1 MLLPCFKHLAMRW
14 EPRMIRRRV
23 FVSMVAD
30 RILSKAQNDFKWAV
44 AEHIEQLGYQVEIFY
59 NARKTE
65 GIAARKSWTPVE
77 AEDVMRQCVGGVII
91 GHPRW
96 RFRNGK
102 SEVLVPTEYSQY
114 EGAILKTLSIPL
126 MVLAQENL
134 FQRGVY
140 EYNFGQF
147 ICRFP
152 EGADREWI
160 KSPEFQQT
168 LRIWLADMADRR
180 DLFMGYCSSSAPT
193 AEKIKVYIEGEL
205 GASVLDW
212 RADFSVGRTV
222 LEEIAE
228 AGKRCSA
235 GIFLFTRDDVLSDRP
250 ARRLPSRSRKQ
261 VAEAK
266 SAIPRDNVVFEA
278 GYFIGIKGKRRVLIV
293 REEGAKMPADLG
305 GDIYAALEDRHD
317 IEPIKTT
324 LKKFVLGL

>member
-1 MLLPCFKHLAMRW
+1 
-14 EPRMIRRRV
+14 
-23 FVSMVAD
+23 
-30 RILSKAQNDFKWAV
+30 
-44 AEHIEQLGYQVEIFY
+44 
-59 NARKTE
+59 
-65 GIAARKSWTPVE
+65 
-77 AEDVMRQCVGGVII
+77 
-91 GHPRW
+91 
-96 RFRNGK
+96 
-102 SEVLVPTEYSQY
+102 
-114 EGAILKTLSIPL
+114 

-134 FQRGVY
+134 FQRGVF

-152 EGADREWI
+152 EGADRKWL
-160 KSPEFQQT
+160 KSADFQQT

-193 AEKIKVYIEGEL
+193 AEKIKAYVEGEL

-235 GIFLFTRDDVLSDRP
+235 GIFLFTRDDLLSDKSVK
-250 ARRLPSRSRKQ
+250 RRQSRSRTQ
-261 VAEAK
+261 ASGAGF
-266 SAIPRDNVVFEA
+266 AIPRDNVVFEA

-305 GDIYAALEDRHD
+305 GDIYAALEDRHHID
-317 IEPIKTT
+317 PIKST